1 MSYQCGSELQAR
13 KEMILH
19 ILQAR
24 KEMILHI
31 SQGGKEEEET
41 NVKSVHMHVILTDIK
56 ELEELSQN
64 VNILM

>member
-1 MSYQCGSELQAR
+1 MSYQCGSE
-13 KEMILH
+13 
-19 ILQAR
+19 LQAR